1 MIRQPDQI
9 IQRQPLGE
17 FAELITLFRADQRIK
32 IAPVFHLLRGLRHFR
47 HQRPLVLPIICILF
61 NLLADF
67 PLACRVFTQL
77 LRQLRQPL
85 RELLRR
91 TRWLQT
97 GGRLLLM
104 VSQRLRGLR
113 A

>member
-1 MIRQPDQI
+1 M
-9 IQRQPLGE
+9 
-17 FAELITLFRADQRIK
+17 F
-32 IAPVFHLLRGLRHFR
+32 HFR
-47 HQRPLVLPIICILF
+47 HQRPLALPIICILF

-91 TRWLQT
+91 TRWVQT
-97 GGRLLLM
+97 GGGLLKDLQKKKKKKKM
-104 VSQRLRGLR
+104 NIPGR